1 MGLVIPWSLTLA
13 VVDAFSIFVKRPPR
27 QVAIMSVVT
36 IGDWVC
42 TSKDSFLSL
51 QLNTE
56 ISYVLINNRITGPF
70 ISIAGCSVLSS

>member
-42 TSKDSFLSL
+42 TSLDYLNICNSLHKFLM
-51 QLNTE
+51 
-56 ISYVLINNRITGPF
+56 Y
-70 ISIAGCSVLSS
+70 